1 MNNKLKI
8 NLIALTALMLSFPVF
23 SADGVA
29 VIDMRTAVLS
39 TQAAQDAFKALEE
52 DADYSSNLEEAQSI
66 EADRQALAEKL
77 QKDAETLSSSE
88 IAEAQRDI
96 QEQTKDLEFLVGKL
110 QAARE
115 ETFSKLIAEKGPVA
129 QRILSELIAAKQI
142 KVLLAK
148 SEVLLYSDQA
158 LDLTDDLSSMLDVAA
173 SEGTVQPE

>member
-1 MNNKLKI
+1 MKNYINKLLLASI
-8 NLIALTALMLSFPVF
+8 LFATPIFA
-23 SADGVA
+23 ADGIA
-29 VIDMRTAVLS
+29 VVDVRAAILS
-39 TQAAQDAFKALEE
+39 TQAAADAFKALEE

-88 IAEAQRDI
+88 ITEAQRDI

-115 ETFSKLIAEKGPVA
+115 ETFSKLIADKGPVA

-173 SEGTVQPE
+173 SEGAAKTE